1 MRIAV
6 VGAGVIGLATA
17 DALHRRGAEVVCL
30 EADVPMAARSAGSS
44 RIFRLAHADPGLVAY
59 AATARKLWAE
69 WSDRA
74 GAPLVGTEGAV
85 LTGPPARDWSA
96 AMAAAD
102 VAHSLA
108 DDTEGLGLPVPTLP
122 GPVLV
127 DPAGGVIDVPAV
139 SAFLQ
144 AAVAPALRPGYVH
157 RLAVSPGDIVT
168 LSTSASSIEVD
179 RVVVAAGRG
188 TWQLASQVGVYV
200 PTALAHHVRFTFP
213 LRDPELTPPCWMD
226 RTESWRPGFTTYQ
239 QLSGAG
245 RWSVGAAL
253 PPADAAWERGRAA
266 VTARSRDLVRAY
278 VREVLVG
285 VEDEIV
291 EEVYCDVPP
300 GLGDG
305 IHVASAGPVTA
316 VWGDNLFKHAPAI
329 GASLAAAIV
338 DGTVPDIPPA

>member
-1 MRIAV
+1 MRVAV

-17 DALHRRGAEVVCL
+17 DALSRRGADVVCI
-30 EADVPMAARSAGSS
+30 EADVPMAARSTGSS
-44 RIFRLAHADPGLVAY
+44 RIFRLAHADPALVGY
-59 AATARKLWAE
+59 AATARTSWAA

-74 GAPLVGTEGAV
+74 GTPLVSAEGAV
-85 LTGPPARDWSA
+85 LTGAAVRDWSA
-96 AMAAAD
+96 AMAGAD
-102 VAHSLA
+102 AAHSLVS
-108 DDTEGLGLPVPTLP
+108 DTAALGLPVASLP
-122 GPVLV
+122 GPALL
-127 DPAGGVIDVPAV
+127 DPAGGAIDVPATA
-139 SAFLQ
+139 AFLRS
-144 AAVAPALRPGYVH
+144 ANGPVLRPGHVH
-157 RLAVSPGDIVT
+157 RLEVAGSGVT
-168 LSTSASSIEVD
+168 VHGSAGPLSAD

-188 TWQLASQVGVYV
+188 TWQLAAQVGMYV

-213 LRDPELTPPCWMD
+213 LRDTGSRPPCWMD

-239 QLSGAG
+239 LCAGPG
-245 RWSVGAAL
+245 RWAVGATL
-253 PPADAAWERGRAA
+253 PAADEAWERGRAA

-291 EEVYCDVPP
+291 DEVYCDFPP

-329 GASLAAAIV
+329 GSSLAAAIV